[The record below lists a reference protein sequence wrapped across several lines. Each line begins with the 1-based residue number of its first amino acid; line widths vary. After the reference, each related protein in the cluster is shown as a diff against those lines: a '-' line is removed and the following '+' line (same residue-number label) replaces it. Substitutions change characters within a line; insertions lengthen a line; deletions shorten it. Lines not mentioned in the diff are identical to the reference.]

1 MNNVDNEKHQNMNNV
16 QEDKFLR
23 QPMYHYFESESMS
36 GEGYCADFC
45 ILAES
50 RQDRLSRWP
59 P

>member
-45 ILAES
+45 ILA
-50 RQDRLSRWP
+50 
-59 P
+59 